1 MRLAGFRSL
10 LLVALLAAAVAGCSD
25 SNTVT
30 APTEP
35 VLTTDTF
42 TGTLSPGGT
51 NYHTLI
57 ARTGNVTL
65 TVTSIAPDPTVK
77 IGVSFGVYSILTCTP
92 VMNNGS
98 ASVGSQLVGVTTATT
113 SLCIAVYDP
122 GTIPTGGTLT
132 YQLTVAHY

>member
-1 MRLAGFRSL
+1 MRLSGFGSL
-10 LLVALLAAAVAGCSD
+10 LLVALLASAVAGCSN

-30 APTEP
+30 GPTEP

-57 ARTGNVTL
+57 ARTGDVVL

-77 IGVSFGVYSILTCTP
+77 IGVGFGVYSVLTCTP
-92 VMNNGS
+92 VMTNGS
-98 ASVGSQLVGVTTATT
+98 ATVGTQLLGVTTATT

-132 YQLTVAHY
+132 YQLTVSHY